1 MKTINTRNLLLLLFV
16 AMTITLSSCND
27 DNHPYNDPRNPA
39 PRDDYS
45 VMLLLV
51 DSNGK
56 NILSPNSVG
65 AQYDYRAI
73 YNDCSVELCS
83 PLLDDSEFVVK
94 APYVAYNDEKKIPY
108 LYIRSCH
115 FLKDGE
121 ARHYTAEHTIY
132 SNYIFRD
139 MKPHHIK
146 VVHEPIFLRQDTVYV
161 DGVACP
167 SVQRPEV
174 TLSFFYATYVVPW
187 D

>member
-1 MKTINTRNLLLLLFV
+1 MKFKNVLQLLTLYLSIIMLLL
-16 AMTITLSSCND
+16 SCD
-27 DNHPYNDPRNPA
+27 DDKEPTSREPA
-39 PRDDYS
+39 PHDNYS

-65 AQYDYRAI
+65 PQYDYRAI
-73 YNDCSVELCS
+73 ANDCSVELCS
-83 PLLDDSEFVVK
+83 PLLDDSEAVVD
-94 APYVAYNDEKKIPY
+94 APYVSYNDEKKIPY
-108 LYIRSCH
+108 LYIRSWH
-115 FLKDGE
+115 LLKGGE

-146 VVHEPIFLRQDTVYV
+146 VVHEPILLRQDTVYV

-174 TLSFFYATYVVPW
+174 TQGFFYATYVVPW